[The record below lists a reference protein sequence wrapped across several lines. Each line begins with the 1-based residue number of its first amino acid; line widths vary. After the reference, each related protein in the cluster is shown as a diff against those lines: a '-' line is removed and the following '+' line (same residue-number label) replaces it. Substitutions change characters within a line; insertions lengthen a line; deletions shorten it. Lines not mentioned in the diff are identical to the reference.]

1 MGEGAIGA
9 ALVVIGGSTASGKS
23 ALAVA
28 LAREVGG
35 LVVNAD
41 SQQLFRDLPTLT
53 ARPSPAEEAE
63 VPHRL
68 YGLLGPDEQASAGR
82 WLGFVS
88 SLVGAARPD
97 ARPLLVTGGTGL
109 YLEALLRGIAPVPEI
124 PPDLR
129 AGLRAEAEAMPAPEL
144 HARLA
149 RADPT
154 MAARLRPSDRQRVL
168 RALEVVLGTGR
179 SLADWQAGAPER
191 PELPA
196 RVVGVALVPPAEV
209 GAPRVEGRL
218 RAMLAG
224 GAVEE
229 VAALRERRPDLA
241 GLPIAKVHGCRE
253 ILAVLEGRLDLASA
267 EGLIAAQVRQYA
279 KRQRT
284 FFRHRLR
291 PDLEPLP
298 LTGEAP
304 EALDH
309 LLRRLAGRGE

>member
-1 MGEGAIGA
+1 VGEGTIG

-28 LAREVGG
+28 LAREIGG
-35 LVVNAD
+35 VVVNAD

-53 ARPSPAEEAE
+53 ARPTPAEEAE

-88 SLVGAARPD
+88 PLVEAARSD
-97 ARPLLVTGGTGL
+97 TRPLLVTGGTGL

-129 AGLRAEAEAMPAPEL
+129 VRLRAEAEAQPAPEL

-149 RADPT
+149 RADAT

-168 RALEVVLGTGR
+168 RALEVVLGTER
-179 SLADWQAGAPER
+179 SLAAWQADAPSGWTCR
-191 PELPA
+191 RGSSASPGPAGGGRGA
-196 RVVGVALVPPAEV
+196 RVEA
-209 GAPRVEGRL
+209 RL

-224 GAVEE
+224 SAVEE

-253 ILAVLEGRLDLASA
+253 ILAVLEGRLDPASA
-267 EGLIAAQVRQYA
+267 ESLTAAQVRQYA

-291 PDLEPLP
+291 RTLSRCRSR
-298 LTGEAP
+298 A
-304 EALDH
+304 
-309 LLRRLAGRGE
+309 RRPRRWITCCDGSRGASE